1 MKKMKMKTGETP
13 ADVGK
18 KSPGFNAR
26 SALNGSYAMGMAGMI
41 LALILVINLIIGA
54 LPAKFIKY
62 DLSKSGLYT
71 IGEETKEVLASLSED
86 VTMYF
91 LTKSGSEDTTI
102 ETLLK
107 EYESESRNV
116 NVKKVDIIADPT
128 FTPAYT
134 EDTVPANSVI
144 VECGD
149 KFRIVDYYDIY
160 MTDMQNGYSAEFDGE
175 GQITSAIASVTGGE
189 SYAACVTTG
198 HGEILLSESM
208 EDALAKAD
216 IETRELNLL
225 SSEIPGDCD
234 FLIIFAPMQDF
245 TPEEAAKVR
254 NYLAD
259 GGHALIVSVLDAH
272 EMTNFGSIL
281 GSYGVSVQNSL
292 VLEKDPDHYMEL
304 PYLLLPNISSLSE
317 VTDDVSGSNLIS
329 AYAAPISTSESQDAA
344 YTVLPLLST
353 SESAYLKPVDTDT
366 IEYAE
371 GDVTGSFLL
380 GVQVEQTM
388 SVTGHGVPD
397 IDLSGESVEE
407 ERGKDVPITKILC
420 YSTPCIF
427 SSDAFSSILQTQVS
441 MPEGNMA
448 LFAESISYLA
458 DRQITV
464 SVPAKSMMNA
474 TITVSEKTANVLG
487 NVYMF
492 VIPGVVLGAGAFFMI
507 RRRAR

>member
-1 MKKMKMKTGETP
+1 
-13 ADVGK
+13 
-18 KSPGFNAR
+18 
-26 SALNGSYAMGMAGMI
+26 
-41 LALILVINLIIGA
+41 
-54 LPAKFIKY
+54 
-62 DLSKSGLYT
+62 
-71 IGEETKEVLASLSED
+71 
-86 VTMYF
+86 
-91 LTKSGSEDTTI
+91 
-102 ETLLK
+102 
-107 EYESESRNV
+107 
-116 NVKKVDIIADPT
+116 
-128 FTPAYT
+128 
-134 EDTVPANSVI
+134 
-144 VECGD
+144 
-149 KFRIVDYYDIY
+149 
-160 MTDMQNGYSAEFDGE
+160 
-175 GQITSAIASVTGGE
+175 
-189 SYAACVTTG
+189 
-198 HGEILLSESM
+198 
-208 EDALAKAD
+208 
-216 IETRELNLL
+216 
-225 SSEIPGDCD
+225 
-234 FLIIFAPMQDF
+234 
-245 TPEEAAKVR
+245 
-254 NYLAD
+254 
-259 GGHALIVSVLDAH
+259 
-272 EMTNFGSIL
+272 MTNFGSIL

-353 SESAYLKPVDTDT
+353 SESAYLKPLDTDT

-380 GVQVEQTM
+380 GVQVEQTL

-397 IDLSGESVEE
+397 IDLSGESEE
-407 ERGKDVPITKILC
+407 EKKGEDVPITKILC

-474 TITVSEKTANVLG
+474 TITVSEKTANLLG

-492 VIPGVVLGAGAFFMI
+492 VIPGVILAAGAFLMI
-507 RRRAR
+507 RRRAK